1 MIFFRHQFLYKPLL
15 VCRAIKHTMGKR
27 HTHCYFVEEWR
38 TVTHVTEK
46 MGATRS
52 MFWTTVSKNTV
63 VIDSLFGCL
72 MRNISG
78 TKMDEWSEQFGLH
91 SNEFSDA
98 QKSPCFSVKLMGLSC
113 AMHVARMKRKVI
125 HIGFWGKTVHKLST
139 YSQCVP
145 DTFKYYNK
153 EAIKQETNYTIT
165 MLLFVTKLVIIL
177 TNQLMKKE
185 YSLQPI
191 SDRLP
196 GI

>member
-1 MIFFRHQFLYKPLL
+1 
-15 VCRAIKHTMGKR
+15 
-27 HTHCYFVEEWR
+27 
-38 TVTHVTEK
+38 
-46 MGATRS
+46 
-52 MFWTTVSKNTV
+52 
-63 VIDSLFGCL
+63 
-72 MRNISG
+72 
-78 TKMDEWSEQFGLH
+78 
-91 SNEFSDA
+91 
-98 QKSPCFSVKLMGLSC
+98 
-113 AMHVARMKRKVI
+113 MHVARMKRKVI